1 LSWETGDSR
10 RAKASKE
17 LHAARR
23 FLSVQKEK
31 RKIPSS
37 GPDPVTQIVAAALSA
52 FPKSEASR
60 SSAAQFRRL
69 PGLAGLV
76 TLVRRL
82 SIRAERKN
90 RCYLVAAASRMALTL
105 ALTAA

>member
-1 LSWETGDSR
+1 MRLDDFCRSKKKNEKSR
-10 RAKASKE
+10 
-17 LHAARR
+17 
-23 FLSVQKEK
+23 V
-31 RKIPSS
+31 
-37 GPDPVTQIVAAALSA
+37 PDPTQSPRSWPQLYQSLSA

-69 PGLAGLV
+69 PVLAGLV